1 MNIEYKVLIIV
12 GLILIIAA
20 LVCFN
25 FQVESDSNHQNSEV
39 SQRTDTVF
47 IEVLVQPL
55 IIENM
60 EAKIT
65 KKVGPEIKTQP
76 FEAAADTVVDNDT
89 IQISYSFPENNF
101 NLKIFPGAD
110 SIMIQRVFTETHSY
124 LPEKWWENP
133 LYLAIG
139 ILIGLII
146 GVL

>member
-12 GLILIIAA
+12 GLILVIAA
-20 LVCFN
+20 LVCIN
-25 FQVESDSNHQNSEV
+25 FQVESDSGHQNAEV
-39 SQRTDTVF
+39 SQRTDTLF
-47 IEVLVQPL
+47 IEVPVQPH

-60 EAKIT
+60 AAKIT
-65 KKVGPEIKTQP
+65 EQPGPEIKTQP
-76 FEAAADTVVDNDT
+76 FEASADTVVDNDT
-89 IQISYSFPENNF
+89 IKISYSFPENNF

-110 SIMIQRVFTETHSY
+110 SIMVQRIYTETHSY

-133 LYLAIG
+133 LYLTIG